1 MKKIL
6 WFAFIFVLAL
16 NWAFGDT
23 ISVIQPAAGDSWV
36 IGGTHVIRWSHAGFA
51 DPAAVR
57 VVIRLRQGE
66 TAICTIAQDVPLSQ
80 SSYSWNSSLCAGLQ
94 PGTYSVRVRV
104 LPLSEQTLGNSPVFT
119 MAAMPVFQKI
129 PELTVLPGRL
139 KLPDLVVEKCWVT
152 PQHPAQ
158 GEEVEFRARLRNAG
172 QAPTLKAHD
181 ADIVVRGPQ
190 GFAQITRTFRVKP
203 LAINES
209 HDIFLSYPCTHGGVV
224 AATVNLDSKSEISEE
239 NENNNEKAYSHAV
252 SPLPDLVACM
262 GTPICVDIL
271 TKKKIWVVAVNRGL
285 AESPPCRLRWYVE
298 QNGVVYRD
306 VPRLEPGQ
314 EQVFHRDV
322 RFDTKGRKD
331 MAVIVDCEHNVQE
344 LSEGNNNME
353 GAVYASM
360 INEFRVCI
368 PAKACAD
375 GN

>member
-1 MKKIL
+1 MKKTL
-6 WFAFIFVLAL
+6 WIAVFSVLAL
-16 NWAFGDT
+16 NWAFGAT
-23 ISVIQPAAGDSWV
+23 VNVIQPAAGNSWV
-36 IGGTHVIRWSHAGFA
+36 IGGTHVIRWSHEGFA

-66 TAICTIAQDVPLSQ
+66 TTICTIAQDVPLNQ
-80 SSYSWNSSLCAGLQ
+80 LSYSWNSAACTGLQ
-94 PGTYSVRVRV
+94 AGTYSVRVRV
-104 LPLSEQTLGNSPVFT
+104 LPLEEQIWGDSSVFT

-129 PELTVLPGRL
+129 PEKEVLPGRL
-139 KLPDLVVEKCWVT
+139 KLPDLLVDKCWIV
-152 PQHPAQ
+152 PEHPNLNDT
-158 GEEVEFRARLRNAG
+158 VRLHARLRNAG
-172 QAPTLKAHD
+172 QAPTAKAHD

-190 GFAQITRTFRVKP
+190 GFAQVTRTFRVEP
-203 LAINES
+203 LAIDESHEIFLDYSCSHWGVVSATVTLDSRSEIHEANES
-209 HDIFLSYPCTHGGVV
+209 
-224 AATVNLDSKSEISEE
+224 
-239 NENNNEKAYSHAV
+239 NNEEVYPHSV

-271 TKKKIWVVAVNRGL
+271 TKKKIWVVAVNRGP

-314 EQVFHRDV
+314 EQVFHREV
-322 RFDTKGRKD
+322 RFDTKGKKD

-353 GAVYASM
+353 GAAYASM

-375 GN
+375 GK